1 MIGKELI
8 RMEGICKFFP
18 GVKAL
23 DNVSLKVHEGE
34 VHALLGENGA
44 GKSTLIKILNGVYT
58 PTSGE
63 IYVKGNKV
71 DIHNVSEAQKLNIG
85 IIFQEFN
92 LCPDINVAENIYI
105 GRQKKTKLGLVD
117 TRGVLSDTQKL
128 LDRLGLT
135 QIKPTDI
142 VRELSTSQM
151 QMVEIAKA
159 MSLDSEVLVFDE
171 PSATLT
177 DAEIRVLFG
186 IMRDLCARGK
196 GVIYISHRMEELKE
210 IADTVTVL
218 RDGQKIGE
226 SFRFQDKT
234 MEELIQMMVGRKL
247 KDKYPV
253 YKRRIGEVM
262 LRVDRVRSH
271 KLSVDHLEVRRGEI
285 VGIAGLVGAGR
296 TELARAIFG
305 ADQVDSIE
313 LELEGRKIENKSPSQ
328 SVLNGIAYLTED
340 RKYEGLAL
348 NMDIERNINMA
359 AWDKWCRFGFVNTAK
374 EKDNARRQAN
384 DMRIKSS
391 SLKQKCGELSGGNQ
405 QKVVIGKWLS
415 IDSKI
420 LIFDEPTRGIDV
432 GVKYEIYKLMNEL
445 SDRGVGIIMISSEL
459 PEILG
464 MSDRI
469 YTMYNGR
476 INGEL
481 QGRKTTQ
488 EEILAYIAGVIAEG
502 KTGEED
508 ESIF

>member
-1 MIGKELI
+1 MDKKELI
-8 RMEGICKFFP
+8 RMEKICKYFP

-23 DNVSLKVHEGE
+23 DGVSLTVNAGE

-63 IYVKGNKV
+63 IFVKGEKV
-71 DIHNVSEAQKLNIG
+71 DIHSVSEAQKLHIG

-92 LCPDINVAENIYI
+92 LCPDLNVAENIFI
-105 GRQKKTKLGLVD
+105 GRQKKN
-117 TRGVLSDTQKL
+117 
-128 LDRLGLT
+128 RLGLIDKKGVLEDT
-135 QIKPTDI
+135 QALLDKLNLNQIRPTDL
-142 VRELSTSQM
+142 VRTLSTSQM

-159 MSLDSEVLVFDE
+159 MSFESDVIVFDE
-171 PSATLT
+171 PTAALT
-177 DAEIRVLFG
+177 ESEIKILFT
-186 IMRDLCARGK
+186 IIRDLCSKGK
-196 GVIYISHRMEELKE
+196 GIIYISHRMEELKE

-226 SFRFQDKT
+226 SFRFQEKSMD
-234 MEELIQMMVGRKL
+234 ELISMMVGREL
-247 KDKYPV
+247 KDKYPI
-253 YKRRIGEVM
+253 YKRKIGEVM
-262 LRVDRVRSH
+262 FRVNNVKSH
-271 KLSVDHLEVRRGEI
+271 KLDIKHIEVRRGEI

-305 ADQVDSIE
+305 ADKVESIE
-313 LELEGRKIENKSPSQ
+313 LELEGKKIVNKTPCQ
-328 SVLNGIAYLTED
+328 AVEHGIAYLTED

-348 NMDIERNINMA
+348 RMDIEKNINMT
-359 AWDKWCRFGFVNTAK
+359 AWDKWSRYGFVSSKKAF
-374 EKDNARRQAN
+374 ENARKQSK
-384 DMRIKSS
+384 DMRIKAS
-391 SLKQKCGELSGGNQ
+391 SLHQRCNDLSGGNQ

-469 YTMYNGR
+469 YTMCEGK

-481 QGRKTTQ
+481 PGEGTTQ
-488 EEILAYIAGVIAEG
+488 EDILTHIAGLLQSG
-502 KTGEED
+502 KVEKNERN
-508 ESIF
+508 I